1 MKKLYIWLI
10 ILGVIGLFLI
20 YASLS
25 YKSVNT
31 VKTFSLT
38 GENFK
43 FTLDGVDN
51 PDIVVNKGDTVRI
64 EFKSVGGFHDWK
76 VDEFG
81 ASTSQVRDTDGPTS
95 VEFVAD
101 KAGTFEYYCSVGQ
114 HRANGMRGN
123 LIVN

>member
-1 MKKLYIWLI
+1 MKKLYTGLI
-10 ILGVIGLFLI
+10 ILALVGLFLI

-25 YKSVNT
+25 YKSEDV

-101 KAGTFEYYCSVGQ
+101 KTGSFRRRC
-114 HRANGMRGN
+114 RR
-123 LIVN
+123 